1 MMQDSALNS
10 WPKVWSDRLKE
21 IQRSTRLTPTAALT
35 LFTFAVISMG
45 GFMFSQSLGIDDEMA
60 LFSKENSWVRA
71 LQGRF
76 LMGLIDQLV
85 PQSVTALFPYLLLA
99 VSYLLAYTIILS
111 IHGLSHNWKTHIGFL
126 VFILFPTNWLSQE
139 FSINVPGFA
148 LGLLATCAA
157 AFISSKVHHEGKS
170 RSWGLFSPL
179 AIALMLIAVSSF
191 QSLITLYLAIGTG
204 RLLFRREP
212 GSSEAKINNNT
223 NIRTLFS
230 TALPWFANAAAALV
244 LNSLSLFL
252 LLRLTHSSAHQVGT
266 YFRSP
271 YFMLRTQPA
280 TYLLGNISQLLET
293 YLRPGVF
300 YGHSLWAFTAL
311 LVGSIILY
319 VTAAARD
326 KTQQCVFRNVGFSP
340 PLQGFS
346 LMLCLLGLLMFPLA
360 LNAVSTPYRI
370 PMRAL
375 VALPYVAWL
384 ATTIWLELTT
394 ALKKPWLHAFGVALS
409 ALLVT
414 QCLVVTSSY
423 YAARAFNFRSDQLVA
438 STLISAVI
446 QAQDSSQEQVSRLVS
461 QGALKRSQ
469 PYATGGYSTAAGSF
483 FNWDNGSS
491 IRMVAWLRAMG
502 ISEIKAVALEQ
513 RQDLL
518 PHFATM
524 KQWPSPGSIKVVDG
538 TALVKFSD
546 PLSKSSKHHGETKVV
561 RTNKK

>member
-1 MMQDSALNS
+1 MEDSALNS

-21 IQRSTRLTPTAALT
+21 IQLSTRLTPTAALT
-35 LFTFAVISMG
+35 LFMFAVISMG
-45 GFMFSQSLGIDDEMA
+45 GFMFSHSLGIDDEIA

-76 LMGLIDQLV
+76 LLGLIDQLV
-85 PQSVTALFPYLLLA
+85 PQPVTALFPYLLLA
-99 VSYLLAYTIILS
+99 ASYLLAYTIILR

-126 VFILFPTNWLSQE
+126 VFILFPTNWLTQE
-139 FSINVPGFA
+139 FSVNVPGFA

-157 AFISSKVHHEGKS
+157 ALVSSKIHHQGKS
-170 RSWGLFSPL
+170 RPWGFFSPL
-179 AIALMLIAVSSF
+179 AIALLAIAVSSF
-191 QSLITLYLAIGTG
+191 QSLVTLYLAIGTG
-204 RLLFRREP
+204 RLLLRREP
-212 GSSEAKINNNT
+212 GSSEAITNN
-223 NIRTLFS
+223 IKTLFRN
-230 TALPWFANAAAALV
+230 ALPWIANAAAALV
-244 LNSLSLFL
+244 LQSLGLFL
-252 LLRLTHSSAHQVGT
+252 LLRLTNSSPHQIGV

-293 YLRPGVF
+293 YLKPGVF

-311 LVGSIILY
+311 LIGSIILY
-319 VTAAARD
+319 VTAAARG
-326 KTQQCVFRNVGFSP
+326 KRQQCIFRNVGFSP

-346 LMLCLLGLLMFPLA
+346 LILCLLGLLVFPLG
-360 LNAVSTPYRI
+360 LNAISTPYRI

-375 VALPYVAWL
+375 MALPYVAWL
-384 ATTIWLELTT
+384 ATTVWLELSP
-394 ALKKPWLHAFGVALS
+394 ALKNPWLHAFGVALS

-438 STLISAVI
+438 STLISAVV
-446 QAQDSSQEQVSRLVS
+446 QAQDSSQTPVSLLVS

-502 ISEIKAVALEQ
+502 IAEIKTVELEQ

-518 PHFATM
+518 PNFATM
-524 KQWPSPGSIKVVDG
+524 KPWPSPGSIKVVDG
-538 TALVKFSD
+538 IALVKFSE
-546 PLSKSSKHHGETKVV
+546 PLPKSSKYHGENKVV